1 MDKYF
6 IPKGPYAV
14 LMTPFKFD
22 GTIDWEAYEAEV
34 EFLCQSPITGI
45 FPCATTGEFV
55 HMSPEEN
62 MKLIEVCARINK
74 GRKRI
79 SAGACA
85 TNLDT
90 VEMYARHAEK
100 CGCDCI
106 VVCVPYYITLPQ
118 AEIEE
123 FFVRLSKRLT
133 GINIMLYNIPMFTGE
148 ISIPTYERL
157 LQCENIIGIKDSC
170 QNLKRIAHLV
180 DIKDEIRPDFAVF
193 CGTDDM
199 LVPALL
205 AGCTGSMTAMSA
217 IIPEVNAKIYELF
230 EKGEILEAQTRSRCG
245 QRACSLGGIFLCVG
259 EMEFRYRASYNIR
272 LRYRGETDSR
282 AEDRGRQHRT
292 SPACDTCLNVRGTK
306 AAWCYGA
313 FDWAR
318 DGHNSQ
324 EPF

>member
-14 LMTPFKFD
+14 LMTPFKYD

-34 EFLCQSPITGI
+34 EFLARSPITGL

-62 MKLIEVCARINK
+62 MKLIEVCAKVNK

-79 SAGACA
+79 AAGACA

-90 VEMYARHAEK
+90 VELYARHAEA

-118 AEIEE
+118 AEVEE
-123 FFVRLSKRLT
+123 FFVRLSKRIPD
-133 GINIMLYNIPMFTGE
+133 INIMLYNIPMFTGE

-180 DIKDEIRPDFAVF
+180 DIKDEVRPDFAVF

-199 LVPALL
+199 LLPSLV

-217 IIPEVNAKIYELF
+217 ILPEVNAKIFELF
-230 EKGEILEAQTRSRCG
+230 EKGEIMEAQKLNKAYLPALRLCDSLTFPAGYKLAIEKRGLVMGNKQIVANEGSFTYKGINERLAKEIKKMTRM
-245 QRACSLGGIFLCVG
+245 V
-259 EMEFRYRASYNIR
+259 
-272 LRYRGETDSR
+272 
-282 AEDRGRQHRT
+282 
-292 SPACDTCLNVRGTK
+292 
-306 AAWCYGA
+306 
-313 FDWAR
+313 
-318 DGHNSQ
+318 
-324 EPF
+324 